1 MRLTTQCAMS
11 RHCPV
16 PSSRPS
22 LSLRQ
27 ATYLDRERAC
37 PATQLETRGPP
48 AFLVSGNFQGN
59 PAFRV
64 RADFVNSELERTQQA
79 GPSPN
84 LETERTAPAVEG
96 ANCENER
103 TFVNSVRTRKKRKS
117 SPGIR
122 SFAASTSR
130 AERTRATAPRARVR
144 TRSGPQSQVPIYT
157 GGTSTVLTVRDSLQ
171 SSGLRARLPRCAAA
185 RRGPFGPRR
194 LRPLPAQGRHRPAH
208 PRAVPAAG
216 PLRGLGSR
224 WCRLRCEQGRP
235 VVPGR
240 RAC

>member
-1 MRLTTQCAMS
+1 MERLLNRSWRGATAILHLCSTTA
-11 RHCPV
+11 
-16 PSSRPS
+16 
-22 LSLRQ
+22 L
-27 ATYLDRERAC
+27 
-37 PATQLETRGPP
+37 
-48 AFLVSGNFQGN
+48 
-59 PAFRV
+59 RV
-64 RADFVNSELERTQQA
+64 RADFANSELERTQPA

-208 PRAVPAAG
+208 PRAVPAQ
-216 PLRGLGSR
+216 LLDRS
-224 WCRLRCEQGRP
+224 ED
-235 VVPGR
+235 
-240 RAC
+240 

>member
-1 MRLTTQCAMS
+1 M
-11 RHCPV
+11 
-16 PSSRPS
+16 
-22 LSLRQ
+22 
-27 ATYLDRERAC
+27 
-37 PATQLETRGPP
+37 
-48 AFLVSGNFQGN
+48 
-59 PAFRV
+59 
-64 RADFVNSELERTQQA
+64 NSELERTQPA

-185 RRGPFGPRR
+185 RRGPLKRGGPAQPRR
-194 LRPLPAQGRHRPAH
+194 LLAH
-208 PRAVPAAG
+208 TFAYLAWFWRMYSMKARFMR
-216 PLRGLGSR
+216 RGGGGEKK
-224 WCRLRCEQGRP
+224 RLEFTN
-235 VVPGR
+235 
-240 RAC
+240 